1 MSHKSEAEYIANT
14 HNTARFFTEHRQ
26 VGMVLLVAVAVWGW
40 YGYAHMPKRKDPII
54 PVRVAVASTSW
65 PGATAEEVE
74 QLVSR
79 PVEQTM
85 AQNPFIKAPTAA
97 DFGIRSISFP
107 GLSLVYVQLG
117 DNVSDTKKQFADI
130 NLKLNALNSKL
141 PQGAGPIQFNSDFG
155 DTAAM
160 MLTVASPPANSI
172 DIALRAASIQRAIEQ
187 TRAAEPKNTRQP
199 RISIV
204 SAFPTSVAAG
214 VMREA
219 FTAVILGGVEN
230 RTISDPHFFEGSG
243 FIGVD
248 VTSKLSDEQLRAI
261 GEQWIRENLHRSEI
275 HPDSWPAVF
284 IRDPSQSE
292 PKLAAVAGDRYTY
305 RQLDNFTDLIG
316 RTLQGAPE
324 VAKIDRK
331 GVLPEQIYLTYSQ
344 DRLAAYG
351 LQPSNLKD
359 ILGARNI
366 TLPGGQLEVGPKSI
380 QIDPSGKFTDPRQ
393 IGDVI
398 ISTSSTS
405 SAGASSQATAAAS
418 SAVAGSSA
426 GVSPVY
432 LRDLVQISRA
442 YQSPAQYLNYLTW
455 ADKDG
460 KWHRSRAVT
469 IAVQMKDGEQIDAFG
484 RSVEAKLAAVKQY
497 LPEDLIIART
507 SDQPLQVEENISLF
521 MDALYE
527 AIALVVLVSWL
538 GFWEWRSALLMA
550 ISMPVTLAMTF
561 GAMYLLGIDIQQ
573 VSVATLII
581 ALGLLVD
588 DPVLAGDSI
597 KRALAEGHPNII
609 AAWLGPT
616 KLATAIMYAT
626 VTNIVAYL
634 PFLMVTGSTGDFLY
648 SLPIVMTCALIASRL
663 VSMTFLPLLAY
674 YLLRP
679 EKKPEKSIE
688 EMREVGFYGWYARIA
703 RYSIEHRWQFFFG
716 SLVFLALGVLIFA
729 ELKTAFFPE
738 DVQYWSYIDV
748 WLPNDVNLGA
758 TNETALKVEE
768 IVRRQ
773 AEKFSAEHAD
783 SEHGPALKYITTF
796 VGGGGPR
803 FWFSASPQL
812 QQLNYAQVLIEVT
825 DKEITPQFIRELQ
838 PVLTASIPGARLD
851 ARQLLTNPI
860 DYPIE
865 IRVSSTADV
874 NATQE
879 ADDTRQLRK
888 IADQVEEILRSSPLS
903 ERTRNEWGDDSAL
916 VELTVD
922 PDRANLAGVTN
933 MDVANSSTAAI
944 SGTTVSVLQEGQKQ
958 IPIVARARMADRAH
972 LSDVE
977 NLYVYASQDNSKI
990 PLSQISSVNH
1000 DLVTGRIVRYEQFRA
1015 MNIRSFP
1022 AAGHL
1027 SSEVLKQVMPKLE
1040 ALEASLPPGYQIQ
1053 IGGEYYKTKS
1063 GFKNLAM
1070 VMAISTVAVFL
1081 ALVFQF
1087 KNAIK
1092 PLLVLAAAPYGMIG
1106 AFLALWIMGEAFSFM
1121 AFLGVASLVGVIV
1134 SHSIVLFDYIEER
1147 HAVGDDFENALI
1159 DAGILRLRP
1168 VLITVFATVL
1178 ALFPLAL
1185 HGGPLWKPLCYAQIG
1200 GLLIATIVTKL
1211 QVPVMYAI
1219 FVLDLKILEW
1229 KEVESAG
1236 PSSSTTLPPGQ
1247 TYLPASYPE

>member
-14 HNTARFFTEHRQ
+14 HNTARFFTERRQ
-26 VGMVLLVAVAVWGW
+26 VGFVLLFAVAVWGW

-54 PVRVAVASTSW
+54 PVRVAVASTTW

-85 AQNPFIKAPTAA
+85 AQNPLIKGPTPA

-130 NLKLNALNSKL
+130 NLKLIALNSRL

-155 DTAAM
+155 DTAAI
-160 MLTVASPPANSI
+160 MLTIASPPANTI
-172 DIALRAASIQRAIEQ
+172 DISLRAAAIRRAIEQ
-187 TRAAEPKNTRQP
+187 TRAAAKKNSQQP
-199 RISIV
+199 RISIIT
-204 SAFPTSVAAG
+204 AFPTSVAPAM
-214 VMREA
+214 VREP
-219 FTAVILGGVEN
+219 FNTIILAGVEN
-230 RTISDPHFFEGSG
+230 RNISDPHFFEGSG

-248 VTSKLSDEQLRAI
+248 VASKLSEKQLRMI
-261 GEQWIRENLHRSEI
+261 GDQWIRENLHRSEI

-284 IRDPSQSE
+284 IRDPSETESG
-292 PKLAAVAGDRYTY
+292 LTNVAGDRYSY
-305 RQLDNFTDLIG
+305 RQLDDFTDLIG

-324 VAKIDRK
+324 VAKIERK
-331 GVLPEQIYLTYSQ
+331 GVLPEQIYLNYSQ
-344 DRLAAYG
+344 DRLASYG

-359 ILGARNI
+359 ILGSRNI

-405 SAGASSQATAAAS
+405 AAGATSQVVATASMVA
-418 SAVAGSSA
+418 AGSSA
-426 GVSPVY
+426 GVTPVY
-432 LRDLVQISRA
+432 LRDLVQISRG
-442 YQSPAQYLNYLTW
+442 YQSPAKYLNYLTW

-469 IAVQMKDGEQIDAFG
+469 VAVQMKDGEQIDAFG
-484 RSVEAKLAAVKQY
+484 RSVDEKLAAVKQY

-507 SDQPLQVEENISLF
+507 SDQPLQVKENLSLF

-538 GFWEWRSALLMA
+538 GFWEWRSALVMA

-573 VSVATLII
+573 TSVATLII

-597 KRALAEGHPNII
+597 KRGLADGHPNLV

-648 SLPIVMTCALIASRL
+648 SLPVVMTCALVASRL
-663 VSMTFLPLLAY
+663 VSMTFLPLLAF

-679 EKKPEKSIE
+679 ERKAEKSIE

-703 RYSIEHRWQFFFG
+703 RYSIDHRWKFFFG
-716 SLVFLALGVLIFA
+716 SLVFLAVGGVIFGQ
-729 ELKTAFFPE
+729 LKVAFFPE

-758 TNETALKVEE
+758 TNDTALRVEE
-768 IVRRQ
+768 IVRKQ
-773 AEKFSAEHAD
+773 AEKFSAEHAGND
-783 SEHGPALKYITTF
+783 RRSVIRYITTF

-812 QQLNYAQVLIEVT
+812 QQLNYAQVLVEVS

-838 PVLTASIPGARLD
+838 PVLTASVPGARLD
-851 ARQLLTNPI
+851 ARQLLTNPV

-874 NATQE
+874 NAMQE
-879 ADDTRQLRK
+879 DDDIRNLRRL
-888 IADQVEEILRSSPLS
+888 ADQVEEILRSSPLTD
-903 ERTRNEWGDDSAL
+903 RTRNEWGDDNTL

-944 SGTTVSVLQEGQKQ
+944 SGSTVGVLQEGQKQ

-977 NLYVYASQDNSKI
+977 NLYVYASQDSSKI

-1000 DLVTGRIVRYEQFRA
+1000 GLATGRIVRYEQFRA

-1027 SSEVLKQVMPKLE
+1027 SSEVLTQVMPRLE
-1040 ALEASLPPGYQIQ
+1040 ALKASLPPGYQLQ
-1053 IGGEYYKTKS
+1053 IGGEYDKTKT

-1070 VMAISTVAVFL
+1070 VMAISTIAVFL

-1106 AFLALWIMGEAFSFM
+1106 AFLALWTMGESFSFM

-1200 GLLIATIVTKL
+1200 GLLIATVVTKL

-1229 KEVESAG
+1229 KKVDNPEKPSAPLNSN
-1236 PSSSTTLPPGQ
+1236 PSDVLV
-1247 TYLPASYPE
+1247 SYSE

>member
-1 MSHKSEAEYIANT
+1 MSHKSETEYIAQT

-26 VGMVLLVAVAVWGW
+26 VSFVLLIAVALWGW
-40 YGYAHMPKRKDPII
+40 YGYQHMSKRKDPKI
-54 PVRVAVASTSW
+54 PVRVAVASTQW

-79 PVEQTM
+79 PIEQTM
-85 AQNPFIKAPTAA
+85 AQNPFIKAPLPS

-107 GLSLVYVQLG
+107 GLSLVYVQL
-117 DNVSDTKKQFADI
+117 DDSVTDTKKQFADI
-130 NLKLNALNSKL
+130 NLKLNALNDKL

-155 DTAAM
+155 DTAAL
-160 MLTVASPPANSI
+160 MLTVASPPASQV
-172 DIALRAASIQRAIEQ
+172 DVALRARSVESAIRK
-187 TRAAEPKNTRQP
+187 TREAESKRSPQP
-199 RISIV
+199 RISV
-204 SAFPTSVAAG
+204 VYAFPVSVAADL
-214 VMREA
+214 VRDSLA
-219 FTAVILGGVEN
+219 AVINSAKDSGAIN
-230 RTISDPHFFEGSG
+230 DPHFFEGSG

-248 VTSKLSDEQLRAI
+248 ISSRLSDEQLSTL
-261 GEQWIRENLHRSEI
+261 GDQWVEENLHRSEI
-275 HPDSWPAVF
+275 HPDAWRAAF
-284 IRDPSQSE
+284 IRDPASAE
-292 PKLAAVAGDRYTY
+292 ARLAAVAGDKYSY
-305 RQLDNFTDLIG
+305 RELDDYTDLIA

-324 VAKIDRK
+324 VAKVDRK
-331 GVLPEQIYLTYSQ
+331 GVLSEQIYLDYSQ

-351 LQPSNLKD
+351 LQPSNLKS

-366 TLPGGQLEVGPKSI
+366 TLPGGQLEVGTKSI
-380 QIDPSGKFTDPRQ
+380 QIDPSGKFSSAHE

-398 ISTSSTS
+398 ISSSS
-405 SAGASSQATAAAS
+405 SAAQ
-418 SAVAGSSA
+418 
-426 GVSPVY
+426 SPVY
-432 LRDLVQISRA
+432 LRDLVDISRG
-442 YQSPAQYLNYLTW
+442 YQSPARYLNYLTW
-455 ADKDG
+455 ADKSG
-460 KWHRSRAVT
+460 AWHRSRAVT
-469 IAVQMKDGEQIDAFG
+469 LAMPMKDAAQIGAFG
-484 RSVEAKLAAVKQY
+484 KSVDTKLAAVKQY

-507 SDQPLQVEENISLF
+507 SDQPLQVKENISLF

-527 AIALVVLVSWL
+527 AIILVVLVSWL

-550 ISMPVTLAMTF
+550 IAMPITLAMTF

-597 KRALAEGHPNII
+597 KRALAEGQPRII

-634 PFLMVTGSTGDFLY
+634 PFLMVTGSTGEFLF
-648 SLPIVMTCALIASRL
+648 SLPIVMTCSLVASRI
-663 VSMTFLPLLAY
+663 VSMTFLPFLAY

-679 EKKPEKSIE
+679 EKKPEKTIE
-688 EMREVGFYGWYARIA
+688 QMRSEGFYGWYARIA
-703 RYSIEHRWQFFFG
+703 RYSIEHRWKFFIG
-716 SLVFLALGVLIFA
+716 SLVFLVFGAFVFTRLNS
-729 ELKTAFFPE
+729 AFFPE

-748 WLPNDVNLGA
+748 WLPNDSNLSA
-758 TNETALKVEE
+758 TNETARRVEE
-768 IVRRQ
+768 TVKAQ
-773 AEKFSAEHAD
+773 AARFAQEHPNHD
-783 SEHGPALKYITTF
+783 GRSTPVLRYVTTF

-838 PVLTASIPGARLD
+838 PVLSASIPGARMD

-874 NATQE
+874 SAAQE
-879 ADDTRQLRK
+879 GDDIRQLRK
-888 IADQVEEILRSSPLS
+888 IADRVEAILRSSRFS
-903 ERTRNEWGDDSAL
+903 ERTRNEWGDENAQ
-916 VELTVD
+916 VALTVN
-922 PDRANLAGVTN
+922 PDRANLAGITN
-933 MDVANSSTAAI
+933 MDVANSSVAGI
-944 SGTTVSVLQEGQKQ
+944 SGTTVAALQEGQKQ
-958 IPIVARARMADRAH
+958 IPIVARMRMDERAR
-972 LSDVE
+972 LSDIQ
-977 NLYVYASQDNSKI
+977 NLYVYASQDNSKV
-990 PLSQISSVNH
+990 PLTQLSQIDH
-1000 DLVTGRIVRYEQFRA
+1000 DLVNGRIIRLEQFRT

-1022 AAGHL
+1022 IAGHL
-1027 SSEVLKQVMPKLE
+1027 SSEVIKDVMPRLQ
-1040 ALEASLPPGYQIQ
+1040 ALQASLPPGYQLQ
-1053 IGGEYYKTKS
+1053 IGGEYDKTKS

-1070 VMAISTVAVFL
+1070 VMAISSFAVFL
-1081 ALVFQF
+1081 ALLFQF

-1106 AFLALWIMGEAFSFM
+1106 AFCALWIMHEPFGFM

-1134 SHSIVLFDYIEER
+1134 SHSIVLFDFIEER
-1147 HAVGDDFENALI
+1147 HYAGDDFENALI

-1200 GLLIATIVTKL
+1200 GLLVATIVTKL

-1219 FVLDLKILEW
+1219 FVLDLKVLEW
-1229 KEVESAG
+1229 KTVETKPVAVTAG
-1236 PSSSTTLPPGQ
+1236 ALEP
-1247 TYLPASYPE
+1247 

>member
-1 MSHKSEAEYIANT
+1 MSHKSETEYIANT

-26 VGMVLLVAVAVWGW
+26 VGFVLLIAVSLWGW
-40 YGYAHMPKRKDPII
+40 YGYKNMPKRKDPII
-54 PVRVAVASTSW
+54 PVRVAVASTTW

-74 QLVSR
+74 QLVAR
-79 PVEQTM
+79 PIEQTM
-85 AQNPFIKAPTAA
+85 AQNAFVKGPTPA

-107 GLSLVYVQLG
+107 GLSLVYVQLE
-117 DNVSDTKKQFADI
+117 DNVADTKKQFADI
-130 NLKLNALNSKL
+130 NLKLDALNAKL

-160 MLTVASPPANSI
+160 MLTIASPPANAV
-172 DIALRAASIQRAIEQ
+172 DIALRARSIRGAIER
-187 TRAAEPKNTRQP
+187 TRAAERARSLQP
-199 RISIV
+199 HVSIIY
-204 SAFPTSVAAG
+204 AFPISVAPA
-214 VMREA
+214 VIREP
-219 FTAVILGGVEN
+219 FTAVVDSGVAN
-230 RTISDPHFFEGSG
+230 RFIFDPHFFEGSG

-248 VTSKLSDEQLRAI
+248 VTTTLSDEQLRVF
-261 GEQWIRENLHRSEI
+261 GEKWVKENLHRSEI
-275 HPDSWPAVF
+275 HPDAWKAAL
-284 IRDPSQSE
+284 IRE
-292 PKLAAVAGDRYTY
+292 PEQTESRLAAVAGDRYSY
-305 RQLDNFTDLIG
+305 RDLDNFTDLIG
-316 RTLQGAPE
+316 RTLQGASE

-331 GVLPEQIYLTYSQ
+331 GVLPEQIYLDYSQ

-366 TLPGGQLEVGPKSI
+366 TLPGGQLEVGSKSI
-380 QIDPSGKFTDPRQ
+380 QIDPSGKITNPQQF
-393 IGDVI
+393 GDVI
-398 ISTSSTS
+398 VGTSS
-405 SAGASSQATAAAS
+405 SAGQ
-418 SAVAGSSA
+418 
-426 GVSPVY
+426 SPVY
-432 LRDLVQISRA
+432 LRDLVQISRG
-442 YQSPAQYLNYLTW
+442 YQSPAKYLNYFSW

-460 KWHRSRAVT
+460 KWHRNRAVT
-469 IAVQMKDGEQIDAFG
+469 IAVQMKDGEQIGAFG
-484 RSVEAKLAAVKQY
+484 QSVEIKLSAVKQY
-497 LPEDLIIART
+497 LPDDLIIAHT
-507 SDQPLQVEENISLF
+507 SDQPLQVRENIGLF

-527 AIALVVLVSWL
+527 AIILVVLVSWI
-538 GFWEWRSALLMA
+538 GFWEWRSAVLMA
-550 ISMPVTLAMTF
+550 FSMPITLALTF
-561 GAMYLLGIDIQQ
+561 GSMYLLGIDIQQ

-597 KRALAEGHPNII
+597 KRTLAEGHRPII

-634 PFLMVTGSTGDFLY
+634 PFLMVTGSTGYFLR

-679 EKKPEKSIE
+679 EKKPEKTVE
-688 EMREVGFYGWYARIA
+688 EMREAGFYGGYAKIA
-703 RYSIEHRWQFFFG
+703 RYSIEHRWKFFLA
-716 SLVFLALGVLIFA
+716 SLVVLVFGFFIFSR
-729 ELKTAFFPE
+729 LNTAFFPE

-758 TNETALKVEE
+758 TNETAVRVEDV
-768 IVRRQ
+768 VRRQ
-773 AEKFSAEHAD
+773 AEQFSIEHTAGKN
-783 SEHGPALKYITTF
+783 GPILRYITTF

-812 QQLNYAQVLIEVT
+812 QQLNYAQVLIEVS
-825 DKEITPQFIRELQ
+825 DKDITPEFIKELQ
-838 PVLTASIPGARLD
+838 PVLTSSIPGARLD

-874 NATQE
+874 DAAQE
-879 ADDTRQLRK
+879 SEDIRQLHRIAAK
-888 IADQVEEILRSSPLS
+888 IEDILRSSPFS
-903 ERTRNEWGDDSAL
+903 ERIRNEWGEDDAL
-916 VELTVD
+916 IELTID
-922 PDRANLAGVTN
+922 PDRANLAGITN

-944 SGTTVSVLQEGQKQ
+944 TGSTVSVFQEGQKQ
-958 IPIVARARMADRAH
+958 IPVVARAQMSDRAH
-972 LSDVE
+972 LSDIQD
-977 NLYVYASQDNSKI
+977 LYVYASQDSSKI
-990 PLSQISSVNH
+990 PLSQISNVNH
-1000 DLVTGRIVRYEQFRA
+1000 SLVPGRIVRMEQFRA
-1015 MNIRSFP
+1015 INVRSFP
-1022 AAGHL
+1022 VAGHL
-1027 SSEVLKQVMPKLE
+1027 SSEVLKDVMPQLQ
-1040 ALEASLPPGYQIQ
+1040 ALEDSLPAGYQIQ
-1053 IGGEYYKTKS
+1053 IGGEYYKTKA
-1063 GFKNLAM
+1063 GFKNLAAVM
-1070 VMAISTVAVFL
+1070 VISTFAVFL

-1106 AFLALWIMGEAFSFM
+1106 AFLALWIMGEPFGFM

-1147 HAVGDDFENALI
+1147 HIAGDDFENALI

-1178 ALFPLAL
+1178 ALFPLAM

-1200 GLLIATIVTKL
+1200 GLLIATVVTKL

-1219 FVLDLKILEW
+1219 FVLDLKILDWNNPEQS
-1229 KEVESAG
+1229 ETTST
-1236 PSSSTTLPPGQ
+1236 SSLPNQ
-1247 TYLPASYPE
+1247 YRPASNPE

>member
-1 MSHKSEAEYIANT
+1 MSHKSEAEYIAST

-26 VGMVLLVAVAVWGW
+26 VGFVLLLIAALWGW
-40 YGYAHMPKRKDPII
+40 YGYEHMPKRKDPII

-74 QLVSR
+74 QLVTR

-85 AQNPFIKAPTAA
+85 AQNPFVKGPTPA

-160 MLTVASPPANSI
+160 MLTVASPPANAI
-172 DIALRAASIQRAIEQ
+172 DIALRARSIARDIAL
-187 TRAAEPKNTRQP
+187 TRAAEGRKAPQP
-199 RISIV
+199 RLSIV
-204 SAFPTSVAAG
+204 YAFPDSVASALI
-214 VMREA
+214 REP
-219 FTAVILGGVEN
+219 FTTVIKAAVESRAIA
-230 RTISDPHFFEGSG
+230 DPHFFEGSG

-248 VTSKLSDEQLRAI
+248 VTTRLSDEQLRFF
-261 GEQWIRENLHRSEI
+261 GEQWVEDNLHRSEI
-275 HPDSWPAVF
+275 HPDAWQAAF
-284 IRDPSQSE
+284 IRDPSDTERQ
-292 PKLAAVAGDRYTY
+292 LAAVAGDRYSY
-305 RQLDNFTDLIG
+305 RELDDFTDLIA

-324 VAKIDRK
+324 VARIDCK
-331 GVLPEQIYLTYSQ
+331 GVLPEQVYLDYSQ

-366 TLPGGQLEVGPKSI
+366 TLPGGQLEVDTKSI
-380 QIDPSGKFTDPRQ
+380 QIDPSGKFTSPKQ

-398 ISTSSTS
+398 V
-405 SAGASSQATAAAS
+405 GASSSAS
-418 SAVAGSSA
+418 Q
-426 GVSPVY
+426 SPVY
-432 LRDLVQISRA
+432 LRDLVEISRG
-442 YQSPAQYLNYLTW
+442 YQSPAKYLNFFSW
-455 ADKDG
+455 ADKEG

-469 IAVQMKDGEQIDAFG
+469 IAVQMKDGQQIDAFG
-484 RSVEAKLAAVKQY
+484 RSVEAKLEAVKQY
-497 LPEDLIIART
+497 LPDDLIIART
-507 SDQPLQVEENISLF
+507 SDQPLQVDENISLF

-527 AIALVVLVSWL
+527 AIALVVLVSWI

-561 GAMYLLGIDIQQ
+561 GAMSMLGIDIQQ

-597 KRALAEGHPNII
+597 KRALAEGHPNVI

-634 PFLMVTGSTGDFLY
+634 PFLLVTGSTGDFLH
-648 SLPIVMTCALIASRL
+648 SLPIVMTCALVASRL

-679 EKKPEKSIE
+679 EKKQEKSIE

-703 RYSIEHRWQFFFG
+703 RYSIHHRWKFFYA
-716 SLVFLALGVLIFA
+716 SLLFLGVGFFILSR
-729 ELKTAFFPE
+729 LNTAFFPE
-738 DVQYWSYIDV
+738 DIQYWSYVDV

-758 TNETALKVEE
+758 TNEAALKVEE
-768 IVRRQ
+768 VVRRQ
-773 AEKFSAEHAD
+773 AQKFAAEHANGQ
-783 SEHGPALKYITTF
+783 HRPVLRYITTF

-812 QQLNYAQVLIEVT
+812 QQLNYAQVIIEVT

-851 ARQLLTNPI
+851 ARQLLTNPM

-874 NATQE
+874 NASQE
-879 ADDTRQLRK
+879 DDDIRQLRG
-888 IADQVEEILRSSPLS
+888 IARQIEDILRSSPLS
-903 ERTRNEWGDDSAL
+903 ERTRNEWGEDNAL

-958 IPIVARARMADRAH
+958 IPIVARARMSDRAH
-972 LSDVE
+972 LSDVQ

-990 PLSQISSVNH
+990 PLSQISTVSH
-1000 DLVTGRIVRYEQFRA
+1000 SLVTGRIVRMEQFRA
-1015 MNIRSFP
+1015 MNVRSFP
-1022 AAGHL
+1022 IAGHL
-1027 SSEVLKQVMPKLE
+1027 SSEVLKQVMPRLQ
-1040 ALEASLPPGYQIQ
+1040 ALQNSLPPGYQIQ
-1053 IGGEYYKTKS
+1053 IGGEYYKTKA
-1063 GFKNLAM
+1063 GFKNMAT

-1106 AFLALWIMGEAFSFM
+1106 AFLALWIMGEPFGFM

-1147 HAVGDDFENALI
+1147 HIAGDDFENALI

-1200 GLLIATIVTKL
+1200 GLLIATVVTKL

-1229 KEVESAG
+1229 NEVEAPVIPSTSNFPPHQPYL
-1236 PSSSTTLPPGQ
+1236 PSS
-1247 TYLPASYPE
+1247 